1 MANLRRHSVFSTYI
15 VHHLGALPTLVR
27 IALACV
33 LAVATFLL
41 LQHQPHLTT
50 RLLAAWNAFA
60 FTCLVLIW
68 SAVFTAEPDHIRKVA
83 VAEDPGR
90 TLLFVFALIGILA
103 SLVAV
108 VVLLRAMRSLPP
120 DLLRTSVVL
129 SIMAVAFAW
138 MLLHTLFTL
147 HYAHLY
153 YAPADLGKEGG
164 LQFPGHTP
172 DPNYLDFA
180 YFSFTIGMTAQT
192 ADIGISSPLIRRLV
206 LVHALLSFVFN
217 TALVAMTISGLA
229 STL

>member
-1 MANLRRHSVFSTYI
+1 MSQSVLSTYI
-15 VHHLGALPTLVR
+15 VRHVGALPSLVR
-27 IALACV
+27 VALACM
-33 LAVATFLL
+33 LAAVTFLL

-83 VAEDPGR
+83 VTEDVGR
-90 TLLFVFALIGILA
+90 TLLLIFVLIGVLA

-108 VVLLRAMRSLPP
+108 VALLRAMRNLPAE
-120 DLLRTSVVL
+120 LLQFSVVL

-138 MLLHTLFTL
+138 LLLHTLFTL

-153 YAPADLGKEGG
+153 YAPADTHEEGG
-164 LQFPGHTP
+164 LQFPGNTP

-192 ADIGISSPLIRRLV
+192 SDIGVSSQHIRRLV
-206 LVHALLSFVFN
+206 LVHGLLSFIFN

>member
-1 MANLRRHSVFSTYI
+1 MRQSVLSTYV

-27 IALACV
+27 VGLACV
-33 LAVATFLL
+33 LAAATFLL
-41 LQHQPHLTT
+41 VQHQPHLTT

-83 VAEDPGR
+83 VSEDPGR
-90 TLLFVFALIGILA
+90 TVLFIFVLVGILA

-108 VVLLRAMRSLPP
+108 VALLRAMRNLPP
-120 DLLRTSVVL
+120 ELLQTNVGL
-129 SIMAVAFAW
+129 SILAVAFAW
-138 MLLHTLFTL
+138 LLLHTLFTL

-153 YAPADLGKEGG
+153 YAPTDVEEEGG
-164 LQFPGHTP
+164 LQFPGNTP

-192 ADIGISSPLIRRLV
+192 SDIGVSSQHIRRLV
-206 LVHALLSFVFN
+206 LVHGLLSFIFN